1 MPTFKKNRG
10 KIFSVSLSKAEQEA
24 MNMEINRQIA
34 ENYKEWLVNLDAM
47 VLWTL
52 HTHLGF
58 GKKRLK
64 RFYRE
69 FTKQHLE
76 LMDYYECDG
85 DDGRLCIHKLE
96 GIGIDLKAWA
106 KELEEVEYDS
116 SKLS

>member
-1 MPTFKKNRG
+1 MPVFKRSSG
-10 KIFSVSLSKAEQEA
+10 KIFGVTFSKAEREA
-24 MNMEINRQIA
+24 MDAEINQQIA
-34 ENYKEWLVNLDAM
+34 ENYKSWLTNLDAM

-52 HTHLGF
+52 RTHLGF

-76 LMDYYECDG
+76 LMKYYQCDH
-85 DDGRLCIHKLE
+85 DDGRLCIHKLK
-96 GIGIDLKAWA
+96 GIGVDLKSWA
-106 KELEEVEYDS
+106 KELEDEESDS